1 MSLRTARHDIRTLSQ
16 LLTRAESEARAD
28 GLREPGAEHLAL
40 AALGMPDGTAARA
53 FSAVGRDEADLR
65 TALSDDAAQALARV
79 GVVAPSASPREPAP
93 APSGPYRARASQQE
107 LFQAAKRAAAGR
119 HEPLLSAHV
128 LEAAAESDVGTLA
141 RALKRLGVDRTELAA
156 AAQAA
161 AQAAAPGS
169 R

>member
-1 MSLRTARHDIRTLSQ
+1 MSLRTARHDMRTLSD
-16 LLTRAESEARAD
+16 LLTRAESEARAA

-40 AALGMPDGTAARA
+40 AALGMPDGTAAQA
-53 FSAVGRDEADLR
+53 FAALGHDDADLR
-65 TALSDDAAQALARV
+65 TALAEDAAQALARV
-79 GVVAPSASPREPAP
+79 GVVAPPAGPREEGP

-119 HEPLLSAHV
+119 REPLMSAHV
-128 LEAAAESDVGTLA
+128 LEAAADSDVGTLA
-141 RALKRLGVDRTELAA
+141 RALNRLGVDRARLAA

-161 AQAAAPGS
+161 VQAAVPGK